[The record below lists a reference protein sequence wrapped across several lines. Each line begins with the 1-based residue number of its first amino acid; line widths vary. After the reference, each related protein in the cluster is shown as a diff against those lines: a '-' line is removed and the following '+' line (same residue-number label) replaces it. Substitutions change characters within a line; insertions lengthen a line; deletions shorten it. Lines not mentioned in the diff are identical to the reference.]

1 MFSVWIQAYAQDDP
15 PSVFPQKQAPIH
27 MFHEVPF
34 VTQQNLLE
42 FILLVHLDMPRSF
55 YWLCSTLCMDVPSF
69 T

>member
-1 MFSVWIQAYAQDDP
+1 
-15 PSVFPQKQAPIH
+15 